1 MDNRNKRIA
10 KNTVYLYF
18 RTILIMLVSL
28 YTSRVVL
35 DTLGVED
42 FGIYNAVGGF
52 VAMFAVLSG
61 TMANAI
67 SRYITFA
74 IGKGDQILI
83 SKVFCTS
90 LNIQFLI
97 SVVILLLCEL
107 FGLWFLNYRMNIPE
121 DRIIAA
127 NWVLH
132 CSLLAFV
139 INLISVP
146 YNACIIAYE
155 RMNAFAYI
163 SILDAILRLSVALL
177 IVYSPFDKLIIYS
190 LLLVLASLLVRLLYA
205 WYCRTRLKNTKYS
218 FIYDKTIFKEML
230 GFAGWNFLTNGASI
244 LNSQGVTLLV
254 NTYFGVLLNSARG
267 IAIQVDSAVNQFV
280 MSFSTAINPQIT
292 KSYAQEEMNRMFFL
306 ICKGAKYSYFLL
318 LFFAV
323 PIILE
328 AHTILKLWLKNVP
341 EMTELFIQLS
351 IVGAMVTILGN
362 TGYIACMATG
372 RIKRYCIWITIVGS
386 FVFILSWVAYA
397 LGAPVETTYLI
408 YILVYIIVQVVR
420 LIIMKD
426 GFNFPIMMYV
436 KEVIGRIII
445 PTILS
450 FAVPLMVVCF
460 IQPSIL
466 RLLLTCVVSVIST
479 CIFVFVLGLSS
490 PERSLMIEK
499 SKLFYSKV
507 RR

>member
-35 DTLGVED
+35 ETLGVED
-42 FGIYNAVGGF
+42 FGVYNAVGGF

-74 IGKGDQILI
+74 IGKGDQVLI
-83 SKVFCTS
+83 NKVFCTS

-97 SVVILLLCEL
+97 SIIIFALCEL
-107 FGLWFLNYRMNIPE
+107 FGLWFLNYKMNIP
-121 DRIIAA
+121 DGRLIAA

-132 CSLLAFV
+132 CSLLSFV

-163 SILDAILRLSVALL
+163 SILDAVLKLSIALM
-177 IVYSPFDKLIIYS
+177 IVYSPFDKLILYS
-190 LLLVLASLLVRLLYA
+190 LLLVIAALLVRLLYA
-205 WYCRTRLKNTKYS
+205 WYCRTRFKNTKYS

-267 IAIQVDSAVNQFV
+267 IAIQVDGAVNQFV

-292 KSYAQEEMNRMFFL
+292 KSYAQEDMNRMYFL
-306 ICKGAKYSYFLL
+306 ICKGAKYSFFLL
-318 LFFAV
+318 LLFAV

-341 EMTELFIQLS
+341 EMTELFVQLS

-372 RIKRYCIWITIVGS
+372 KIKKYCIWITLFGS
-386 FVFILSWVAYA
+386 LVFILSWVAYA
-397 LGAPVETTYLI
+397 FGASVEATYLI
-408 YILVYIIVQVVR
+408 YIGVYVVVQVVR
-420 LIIMKD
+420 LIIMKEAF
-426 GFNFPIMMYV
+426 GFPIMMYI
-436 KEVIGRIII
+436 KEVVGKIII

-450 FAVPLMVVCF
+450 FAVSAMVAYFV
-460 IQPSIL
+460 QPSIL
-466 RLLLTCVVSVIST
+466 RLLMTCLVSLFSTCV
-479 CIFVFVLGLSS
+479 FVFVFGLSS
-490 PERSLMIEK
+490 TERSLVREK
-499 SKLFYSKV
+499 SKVLYSKV